1 MAYAPKFPMKH
12 QTPAEELSTRPTGH
26 AALPPSPG
34 TADEDCILA
43 LAHAWLEV
51 RGGKRWWIWLL
62 SNLGVNFTR
71 QQRKALAEL
80 DISEHM
86 HWDSA

>member
-1 MAYAPKFPMKH
+1 MKH
-12 QTPAEELSTRPTGH
+12 QTPVEEFSTRATGTCCI
-26 AALPPSPG
+26 ASFPG
-34 TADEDCILA
+34 TADEDCVLA

-51 RGGKRWWIWLL
+51 RGGKRWQTWLL
-62 SNLGVNFTR
+62 SNLGMNFTR

-86 HWDSA
+86 HCDSA